1 MCQEMLPRNAFARKP
16 RWRATINL
24 SNVLDPYDDLEQK
37 TPDEIKEFAKLT
49 ANKIRVA
56 AKLLATTYLPVKQ
69 QFPDYVDWESSEED
83 EVLEDIVAQFE
94 DLLNHP
100 HPTIDDYNDVLQE
113 LYNIGDKYRIW
124 VTFN

>member
-1 MCQEMLPRNAFARKP
+1 MYQEMLSRNAFVRKP
-16 RWRATINL
+16 SWRATINL

-49 ANKIRVA
+49 AHKIKVGT
-56 AKLLATTYLPVKQ
+56 KLLGTTYRPIKR
-69 QFPDYVDWESSEED
+69 QFPDYVDWEATEED
-83 EVLEDIVAQFE
+83 EAVKDIITRFE
-94 DLLNHP
+94 DLLDHP

-113 LYNIGDKYRIW
+113 LYDIGDKYRIW